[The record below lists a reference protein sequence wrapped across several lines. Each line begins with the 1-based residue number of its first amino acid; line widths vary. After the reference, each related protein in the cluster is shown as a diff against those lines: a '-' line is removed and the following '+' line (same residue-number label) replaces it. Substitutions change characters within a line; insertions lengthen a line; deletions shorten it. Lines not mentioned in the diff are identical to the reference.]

1 MTLHVEVLL
10 PDRSLW
16 SGEAGL
22 VIAKTIDGDIG
33 VMTGH
38 APVFGILS
46 PGSVVRVREV
56 PGDENNGD
64 VVRAAVRDGFLSV
77 TNDRVSIL
85 ASSGELS
92 GEVDAGAA
100 QAVRIVTD
108 AAFHLNA
115 GFRENTTPMYFDLL
129 GYRSEYSS
137 LTQTGWLNPPDN
149 RRFIRNLIAQ
159 FFDAAI
165 GSSAASAETLRR

>member
-33 VMTGH
+33 VQTGH
-38 APVFGILS
+38 SPVFGILS
-46 PGSVVRVREV
+46 PGSVVRIREV
-56 PGDENNGD
+56 PGDENPGD

-77 TNDRVSIL
+77 TANRVSIL

-92 GEVDAGAA
+92 GEVDASAA
-100 QAVRIVTD
+100 QA
-108 AAFHLNA
+108 
-115 GFRENTTPMYFDLL
+115 DL
-129 GYRSEYSS
+129 
-137 LTQTGWLNPPDN
+137 
-149 RRFIRNLIAQ
+149 
-159 FFDAAI
+159 DAAI
-165 GSSAASAETLRR
+165 EAAGSGAAVEESPEVRYARARLRAAGEQA